1 MLVASGVVAC
11 SSFSEKMAPIDA
23 TPSEVD
29 AGEPATDAASEADAL
44 IPDRQNPYGAAY
56 PTKHLGTKPRT
67 DGGPGDVIANLK
79 LTGYAP
85 GATASS
91 VLQMADVYDPQGRTH
106 DLVALIVVASWDP
119 ISPMMVEELRA
130 APPSRVALFPVLVFG
145 AFREAAK
152 KADLDAF
159 RVAHLIGTAWYAFDP
174 GGKQLPPLD
183 ESAVPGLI
191 LLDARTMEIVGVPA
205 GWKKDEVKSDLEA
218 KAAEVKARP
227 PAY

>member
-1 MLVASGVVAC
+1 
-11 SSFSEKMAPIDA
+11 MAGG
-23 TPSEVD
+23 T
-29 AGEPATDAASEADAL
+29 
-44 IPDRQNPYGAAY
+44 
-56 PTKHLGTKPRT
+56 TKRRRHLGTKART

-85 GATASS
+85 SATASS

-119 ISPMMVEELRA
+119 ISPTLVDELRA
-130 APPSRVALFPVLVFG
+130 APPSRVALFPVLVEG
-145 AFREAAK
+145 ATREAAT

-159 RVAHLIGTAWYAFDP
+159 RVAHRVGTAWYAFDP
-174 GGKQLPPLD
+174 LGAHLPPL
-183 ESAVPGLI
+183 EAAALPGMI

-205 GWKKDEVKSDLEA
+205 GAALDTLKSDLEA
-218 KAAEVKARP
+218 KAAEVKARR